1 MFLIARAT
9 GWSEE
14 TILWMPLKKA
24 LQYVHAAWVSEGL
37 TTDWRSAAE
46 ETAAE
51 RELLYQRLKYL
62 TYSMLEICVHGKLMT
77 VT

>member
-1 MFLIARAT
+1 
-9 GWSEE
+9 
-14 TILWMPLKKA
+14 MPLKKA

-62 TYSMLEICVHGKLMT
+62 TKPSPQ
-77 VT
+77 